1 MESKKLIIA
10 FTWIFIL
17 VSVIVNSWQGNELT
31 FAAYLVFF
39 VMGLM
44 ASLAVE
50 TMIPADRSAGS
61 EVQREFKELRARIDK
76 LDGKSR

>member
-17 VSVIVNSWQGNELT
+17 VSVVVNSWQGNELT
-31 FAAYLVFF
+31 FGGYLMFF

-44 ASLAVE
+44 ASLAIE
-50 TMIPADRSAGS
+50 TMIPGLKSAES
-61 EVQREFKELRARIDK
+61 EMQR
-76 LDGKSR
+76 

>member
-17 VSVIVNSWQGNELT
+17 VSVVVNSWQGNDLT
-31 FAAYLVFF
+31 FGGYLMFF
-39 VMGLM
+39 FMGLV

-50 TMIPADRSAGS
+50 VMIPGAQPAGS
-61 EVQREFKELRARIDK
+61 EVQRELRELKARLNK
-76 LDGKSR
+76 LDGESR

>member
-1 MESKKLIIA
+1 MDSKKLIIA

-17 VSVIVNSWQGNELT
+17 TSVIMNSWQGNELT

-50 TMIPADRSAGS
+50 TMIPGEKPAGS
-61 EVQREFKELRARIDK
+61 EVQREFRELRARIDK
-76 LDGKSR
+76 LDGESR

>member
-17 VSVIVNSWQGNELT
+17 FSVLVNSWQGNELT
-31 FAAYLVFF
+31 FGGYLMFF
-39 VMGLM
+39 FMGLV

-50 TMIPADRSAGS
+50 AMIPGAQPAGS
-61 EVQREFKELRARIDK
+61 EVQRELRELRARLNK
-76 LDGKSR
+76 LDGESR